1 MKSMLTS
8 TLYRY
13 IYSKSSISTYVALF
27 IASKWLTHAYAEAHL
42 FPLFGL
48 ATSGEDN
55 ATDYIILGGRDGTG
69 KQGKPTHLTSV
80 WQQVGRACGC
90 RCLCLSVPIAIPLAQ
105 SLAQGGFSSSY
116 SSFRLHRF
124 QFRFRWLKNVL
135 VIIRLEK
142 CCELCLCC
150 GACWHLSLV
159 CPTLFQ
165 LPLPFLLFLLGLVDV
180 TIVISLAAAA
190 PELGFLNCFLSLYL
204 LLNWVRSFFHKNL

>member
-1 MKSMLTS
+1 MLTS

-13 IYSKSSISTYVALF
+13 INSKSSISTYVALF
-27 IASKWLTHAYAEAHL
+27 IASKWLTHAYGEAHL
-42 FPLFGL
+42 LPLFGL

-116 SSFRLHRF
+116 SSVSVTPVSVSFSLIKKCSRHYPFGKMLRIVFVLRGVLTLVSRLPHVVSVPITISV
-124 QFRFRWLKNVL
+124 VL
-135 VIIRLEK
+135 AWP
-142 CCELCLCC
+142 C
-150 GACWHLSLV
+150 
-159 CPTLFQ
+159 
-165 LPLPFLLFLLGLVDV
+165 
-180 TIVISLAAAA
+180 
-190 PELGFLNCFLSLYL
+190 
-204 LLNWVRSFFHKNL
+204 